1 MGVEPIKIQENLY
14 YLGVNDR
21 QTEFFENMWPLPYGV
36 AYNSY
41 LITGE
46 KTCLMDTVKA
56 VSYTHLTLPTNR
68 EV

>member
-1 MGVEPIKIQENLY
+1 MGTEPIKIQENLY

-21 QTEFFENMWPLPYGV
+21 QTEYFENMWPLPYGV

-46 KTCLMDTVKA
+46 KNLFDGHCK
-56 VSYTHLTLPTNR
+56 S
-68 EV
+68 